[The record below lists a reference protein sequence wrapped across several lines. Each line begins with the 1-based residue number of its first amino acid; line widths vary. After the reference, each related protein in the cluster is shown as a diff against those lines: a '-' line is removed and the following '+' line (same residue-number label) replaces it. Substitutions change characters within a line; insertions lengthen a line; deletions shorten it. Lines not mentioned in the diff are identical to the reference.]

1 MATDVLQ
8 FGVVDYIVMIV
19 FMVVTAGIGLYFG
32 FIKKQKTTED
42 YLVGGRQLH
51 LLPVAIS
58 LMVTYQSGISI
69 LGVPLEVYVYDT
81 MNNYLWIAIM
91 IANLIQAYLIVPL
104 VYPLKLISAYE
115 VKYTVDSKCI
125 QTRF

>member
-1 MATDVLQ
+1 MLGNVLR
-8 FGVVDYIVMIV
+8 FDVVDYVVMGV
-19 FMVVTAGIGLYFG
+19 FIVVTTGIGVYYG
-32 FIKKQKTTED
+32 FIKKQTTTEE

-69 LGVPLEVYVYDT
+69 LGAPLEMYAYNT
-81 MNNYLWIAIM
+81 MTCYMWVAIM
-91 IANLIQAYLIVPL
+91 IANVIQAYLIVPL

-115 VKYTVDSKCI
+115 V
-125 QTRF
+125 